1 METKKFMKSVRKYS
15 DDWYQLQEAERR
27 SRRESKRASR
37 AVSFTSSQQ
46 STCCQNSCI
55 LSHGYRDSVYFR
67 RAIKIR
73 LRRVKLVKQSG
84 MQNLYMYNLSSMF

>member
-37 AVSFTSSQQ
+37 AVSFTLSQQ
-46 STCCQNSCI
+46 PTCHQNFCFIPRFSRFG
-55 LSHGYRDSVYFR
+55 LF
-67 RAIKIR
+67 
-73 LRRVKLVKQSG
+73 
-84 MQNLYMYNLSSMF
+84 